1 MWLIHYLVKLN
12 FIMGIFF
19 RWLMLILAVIAS
31 AYFVPGIEVIGVL
44 PAVIAG
50 AVLIFIHTI
59 IKPIIKILTLPINIL
74 TLGIFSLILNGL
86 FFWFA
91 STVVSGFSVAD
102 FIDALWGSLI
112 VSVLN
117 WLADKVIDKD

>member
-1 MWLIHYLVKLN
+1 MN
-12 FIMGIFF
+12 IFF

-31 AYFVPGIEVIGVL
+31 AYFVEGITVVGIL

-74 TLGIFSLILNGL
+74 TLGIFALVLNAL
-86 FFWFA
+86 FFWFV
-91 STVVSGFSVAD
+91 STVVSGFSVD
-102 FIDALWGSLI
+102 VFVDAIWGSVI
-112 VSVLN
+112 VSLLN

>member
-1 MWLIHYLVKLN
+1 MN
-12 FIMGIFF
+12 IFF

-31 AYFVPGIEVIGVL
+31 AYFVEGITLVGIL

-50 AVLIFIHTI
+50 AVLVFIHTI
-59 IKPIIKILTLPINIL
+59 IKPVIKILTLPINIL
-74 TLGIFSLILNGL
+74 TLGIFSLVLNGL
-86 FFWFA
+86 FFWFV
-91 STVVSGFSVAD
+91 STVVSGFSVD
-102 FIDALWGSLI
+102 NFVDAIWGSVI

>member
-1 MWLIHYLVKLN
+1 
-12 FIMGIFF
+12 
-19 RWLMLILAVIAS
+19 MLILAVIAS
-31 AYFVPGIEVIGVL
+31 AYFVEGITVVGIL

-74 TLGIFSLILNGL
+74 TLGIFALVLNAL
-86 FFWFA
+86 FFWFV
-91 STVVSGFSVAD
+91 STVVSGFSVD
-102 FIDALWGSLI
+102 VFVDAIWGSVI
-112 VSVLN
+112 VSLLN

>member
-1 MWLIHYLVKLN
+1 
-12 FIMGIFF
+12 MGIFF

-31 AYFVPGIEVIGVL
+31 AYFVPGIEVVGVL

-74 TLGIFSLILNGL
+74 TLGIFSLVLNGL
-86 FFWFA
+86 FFWFV

-102 FIDALWGSLI
+102 FTDALWGSLI

-117 WLADKVIDKD
+117 WLADKAIDKD

>member
-1 MWLIHYLVKLN
+1 MN
-12 FIMGIFF
+12 IFF
-19 RWLMLILAVIAS
+19 RWLMLILAVIAA
-31 AYFVPGIEVIGVL
+31 AYFVPGIEVVGIL

-50 AVLIFIHTI
+50 AVLFFIHTI

-74 TLGIFSLILNGL
+74 TLGIFALVLNGL
-86 FFWFA
+86 FFWFV
-91 STVVSGFSVAD
+91 SGVVSGLSVET
-102 FIDALWGSLI
+102 FMDALWGSLI

>member
-1 MWLIHYLVKLN
+1 
-12 FIMGIFF
+12 
-19 RWLMLILAVIAS
+19 MLILAVIAS
-31 AYFVPGIEVIGVL
+31 AYFIEGISVVGIL

-74 TLGIFSLILNGL
+74 TLGIFSLVLNAL
-86 FFWFA
+86 FFWLA
-91 STVVSGFSVAD
+91 STVVSGFDVSD
-102 FIDALWGSLI
+102 FMDALWGAII

-117 WLADKVIDKD
+117 WLADKVIAD

>member
-1 MWLIHYLVKLN
+1 MN
-12 FIMGIFF
+12 IFF

-31 AYFVPGIEVIGVL
+31 AYFVEGISVVGIL

-74 TLGIFSLILNGL
+74 TLGIFSLVLNGL
-86 FFWFA
+86 FFWFV
-91 STVVSGFSVAD
+91 STVVSGFEVLD
-102 FIDALWGSLI
+102 FMDAFWGSVI

-117 WLADKVIDKD
+117 WIADKVISD

>member
-1 MWLIHYLVKLN
+1 MS
-12 FIMGIFF
+12 IFF

-31 AYFVPGIEVIGVL
+31 AYFISGITVAGIL

-50 AVLIFIHTI
+50 AVLVFIHTI

-74 TLGIFSLILNGL
+74 TLGIFALVLNGL

-91 STVVSGFSVAD
+91 STVVTGFDVAN
-102 FIDALWGSLI
+102 FVDAIWGSVI

-117 WLADKVIDKD
+117 WLTDRVTKE